1 MTRIQENLIL
11 VYTRLIELVKEDEGL
26 AEHLAYSLE
35 SDLDE
40 VAMDDG
46 FGTERQCDP
55 RGDMRVKEW
64 SLTGEVQQ

>member
-1 MTRIQENLIL
+1 MTKVQENLIL

-35 SDLDE
+35 CDLDE

-55 RGDMRVKEW
+55 RGDMRIKEW
-64 SLTGEVQQ
+64 SIIEEVQQ

>member
-1 MTRIQENLIL
+1 MTKVQKNLII

-26 AEHLAYSLE
+26 AEHLAYALE
-35 SDLDE
+35 CDLDE
-40 VAMDDG
+40 VSMDDG

-64 SLTGEVQQ
+64 SLQGEVQQ